1 MHRIRHLRE
10 KRGWTQQH
18 LADASS
24 LSRKTIVRLEKGE
37 LIPAK
42 ETLMAV
48 AAAFDVSLPDL
59 QDPQNEWD
67 ELQDAQAELQERFT
81 VHHETLD
88 SFLAD
93 IKKTRAEAPPT
104 EVKDPDETEGVEE
117 QLLWIKEVTDVEDIR
132 ARRLRFQ
139 DDVTGRGFTITL
151 KAVNEQPEEI
161 KYWFAEPKRRELL
174 AANLGFGS
182 HDDPFRKPDK
192 DELEMVQALQDACEG
207 TYVMGKDGQIH
218 HFPEGHNNI

>member
-10 KRGWTQQH
+10 KRAWTQQH
-18 LADASS
+18 LADAAG
-24 LSRKTIVRLEKGE
+24 LSRKTITRLEKGE

-48 AAAFDVSLPDL
+48 AAAFDVELADL

-67 ELQDAQAELQERFT
+67 ELQNAQVELHERFT
-81 VHHETLD
+81 THHETLD
-88 SFLAD
+88 AFLAD

-104 EVKDPDETEGVEE
+104 EVKDPDQDEGVEE
-117 QLLWIKEVTDVEDIR
+117 QLLWIKEVTDVSDIR
-132 ARRLRFQ
+132 HRRLRFQ
-139 DDVTGRGFTITL
+139 DDVTGRGFTLTI

-161 KYWFAEPKRRELL
+161 KYWFANPQRRELL

-182 HDDPFRKPDK
+182 HEDPFRKPDK
-192 DELEMVQALQDACEG
+192 DELEAVQAIQDACEG

-218 HFPEGHNNI
+218 HFPEGHNSL